1 MNDTT
6 NKTITLPVKV
16 LLVAGELFI
25 AAGAG
30 FSGGAFSSSTGV
42 FDQTKRLSAVEVQ
55 LGAVSKEFDKEFAHG
70 ERERSANSDK
80 IQANARLL
88 SSLLKMSELDNER
101 CKNFDERLRYIERK
115 MK

>member
-25 AAGAG
+25 ALGAG
-30 FSGGAFSSSTGV
+30 FGGGAFGSNVNISNTDRRIST
-42 FDQTKRLSAVEVQ
+42 LEVQ
-55 LGAVSKEFDKEFAHG
+55 LGGINKEIDHAEKERNENIA
-70 ERERSANSDK
+70 RLQSNS
-80 IQANARLL
+80 QLL
-88 SSLLKMSELDNER
+88 SSLVKMAEIQHEKCQNT
-101 CKNFDERLRYIERK
+101 DERLRYLERK